1 MGKYISKSHNKSM
14 LLYHLVCVIKY
25 RKGVLTET
33 VTNTLVNVC
42 MEIEET
48 SDIEF
53 LEIGTDVNHVHFLI
67 QTTPTY
73 AVAQYVKLIN
83 RITANKIFKIHP
95 ELRNILYGGEFWSD
109 GYWIVTV
116 SQHGIEDVI
125 RKYVRE
131 QGKDKYNLLYERK
144 ENSDL
149 RDDTF

>member
-1 MGKYISKSHNKSM
+1 M
-14 LLYHLVCVIKY
+14 YHLVCVIKY

-73 AVAQYVKLIN
+73 AVAQYVKLIKG
-83 RITANKIFKIHP
+83 RTANKIFKIHP

>member
-1 MGKYISKSHNKSM
+1 M

-73 AVAQYVKLIN
+73 AVAQYVKLIKG
-83 RITANKIFKIHP
+83 RTANKIFKIHP

>member
-73 AVAQYVKLIN
+73 AVAQYVKLIKG
-83 RITANKIFKIHP
+83 RTANKIFKIHP

-131 QGKDKYNLLYERK
+131 QGKDKYNLLY
-144 ENSDL
+144 
-149 RDDTF
+149 

>member
-53 LEIGTDVNHVHFLI
+53 LEMGTDVNHVHFLI

-73 AVAQYVKLIN
+73 AVAQYVKLIKG
-83 RITANKIFKIHP
+83 RTANKIFKIHP